1 MLEFRSF
8 DVCKNTVVIIIVMLN
23 CSEINIKISDTSM
36 KTTDS
41 DDYREILGDDEH
53 TNGVLAMTQERVR
66 FSCKDG

>member
-1 MLEFRSF
+1 
-8 DVCKNTVVIIIVMLN
+8 MLN